1 MKLSKLFKVASFLL
15 GLAVTANAAESIR
28 GFTKEN
34 SDKQYLLE
42 AEIDKRINIK
52 NMDEWM
58 KYMTSKPHATGQPFD
73 KEVAEF
79 IANKFKEWGYD
90 TKIETYNILMPT
102 PKIRLLE
109 MVHPVKWTAS
119 LEEEAVK
126 DDPTSDQDDRLP
138 AYHSF
143 SPDGDVTAE
152 VVFVNQGLREDY
164 EDLARKGVD
173 VKGKIILAKYGGSWR
188 GIKPKMAEEFGAI
201 GALIYSD
208 PKDDGYGQGDIY
220 PKGPW
225 KHPTGVQRGS
235 IMDLPTRPGDPLTPY
250 VGATEGAKRIALED
264 VEIFVGI
271 PTLPIS
277 YSDAMPIL
285 EALEGPVAPPRW
297 RGGLP
302 ITYHM
307 GPGPAM
313 LHLKLEFNWD
323 IVPTFNI
330 IAKMEGS
337 EFPDQWVIRG
347 NHHDAWV
354 HGAADPISGL
364 VVEME
369 EARILSEYAKETGW
383 RPKRTIVFA
392 AWGSE
397 EQGLIGS
404 VEWVEEHALEL
415 REKAVA
421 YINTDGNG
429 AGFLGAG
436 GSHTLE
442 TFFDEIAHSVTDP
455 IQEMTAAERVRSR
468 NLMSSNSLT
477 RSRAEKSSH
486 YYLSAL
492 GSGSD
497 YSGFFQHL
505 GITSMNIG
513 YGGEYGGGSYHTNYD
528 SYHYYTKFRDPGL
541 HYTKALGSVTG
552 RVATRLANADVLPFQ
567 FGNMARTVSE
577 YADEMVSAMEKTRK
591 DVERHNMLIN
601 DGHYKAAANIREVYV
616 TPELREEVPHIN
628 LSPMKNS
635 VDRLL
640 ASGKA
645 FDDAYKA
652 MAALGYNMSKDD
664 INKLDKLMYQIEAKL
679 TRPEGLPRRPWYRHH
694 IYAPGYYTGYG
705 VKTLPGVRE
714 GIEEYKWDETEEQM
728 VKLAE
733 VLKAYCDQLD
743 LATAMILNMRTKWY
757 LIWKKI
763 VKW

>member
-1 MKLSKLFKVASFLL
+1 MGLKTFFKASLFLTL
-15 GLAVTANAAESIR
+15 TATVGNAAEVIR
-28 GFTKEN
+28 GFTNEN
-34 SDKQYLLE
+34 SDKQYALE
-42 AEIDKRINIK
+42 TELDKRINVQ
-52 NMDEWM
+52 NMDDWM
-58 KYMTSKPHATGQPFD
+58 KYMTSRPHATGQPFD

-79 IANKFKEWGYD
+79 IASKYEEWGYD
-90 TKIETYNILMPT
+90 TEIKSYNILMPT
-102 PKIRLLE
+102 PKVRVVELVEPIQ
-109 MVHPVKWTAS
+109 WSAS
-119 LEEEAVK
+119 LKEDAVA
-126 DDPTSDQDDRLP
+126 DDPTSGQDDRLP
-138 AYHSF
+138 VYHSY
-143 SPDGDVTAE
+143 SPDGEVTAE
-152 VVFVNQGLREDY
+152 VVFVNQGLRKDY
-164 EDLARKGVD
+164 EDLARRGVD

-208 PKDDGYGQGDIY
+208 PQDDGYSQGDVY
-220 PKGPW
+220 PKGAW
-225 KHPTGVQRGS
+225 KHPTGAQRGS

-250 VGATEGAKRIALED
+250 VGATKNAKRIALED

-277 YSDAMPIL
+277 YQDAQPIL
-285 EALEGPVAPPRW
+285 EALAGPVAPPRW

-307 GPGPAM
+307 GPGPAK
-313 LHLKLEFNWD
+313 LHMKLEFNWD
-323 IVPTFNI
+323 IVPTYNV

-337 EFPDQWVIRG
+337 EFPDQWVLRG

-364 VVEME
+364 VVQME
-369 EARILSEYAKETGW
+369 EARILSQVAKETGW
-383 RPKRTIVFA
+383 KPKRTIMFA

-404 VEWVEEHALEL
+404 VEWVEDNKEEL
-415 REKAVA
+415 SEKLVA

-442 TFFDEIAHSVTDP
+442 HFFDQIAHDVKDP
-455 IQEMTAAERVRSR
+455 IQGMSAAERVRSR
-468 NLMSSNSLT
+468 NLMSENPMT

-486 YYLSAL
+486 YYLDAL

-513 YGGEYGGGSYHTNYD
+513 YGGEFGGGSYHTNYD

-541 HYTKALGSVTG
+541 HYTKALGEVTG
-552 RVATRLANADVLPFQ
+552 RVVTRLANADVLPFQ

-577 YADEMVSAMEKTRK
+577 YSNEMVSAMEKTRAE
-591 DVERHNMLIN
+591 VERHNMLVN
-601 DGHYKAAANIREVYV
+601 EGHYNAAANIREGYV
-616 TPELREEVPHIN
+616 VPELREEVPYIN
-628 LSPMKNS
+628 LSPMQNS
-635 VDRLL
+635 VDRLI
-640 ASGKA
+640 ASAEA

-652 MAALGYNMSKDD
+652 MGAAGFTLSRSDVD
-664 INKLDKLMYQIEAKL
+664 KLDKLMYQIEAKL

-694 IYAPGYYTGYG
+694 VYAPGYYTGYG

-714 GIEEYKWDETEEQM
+714 GIEEYKWEETQEQM
-728 VKLAE
+728 AKLAE
-733 VLKAYCDQLD
+733 VLNNYSAQLD
-743 LATAMILNMRTKWY
+743 EATALMQ
-757 LIWKKI
+757 
-763 VKW
+763 

>member
-1 MKLSKLFKVASFLL
+1 VALSNLIKITAV
-15 GLAVTANAAESIR
+15 LAATTVVANAAEVIR
-28 GFTKEN
+28 GFTDEN
-34 SDKQYLLE
+34 SDNQYALE
-42 AEIDKRINIK
+42 AELDKRINIQ
-52 NMDEWM
+52 NMDDWM

-79 IANKFKEWGYD
+79 IASKFEEWGYE
-90 TKIETYNILMPT
+90 TEIETYNVLMPT
-102 PKIRLLE
+102 PKVRVVELVE
-109 MVHPVKWTAS
+109 PVKWSAS
-119 LEEEAVK
+119 LKEDAVA
-126 DDPTSDQDDRLP
+126 DDPTSDQADRLP
-138 AYHSF
+138 IYHSF

-152 VVFVNQGLREDY
+152 VVFVNQGLRADY
-164 EDLARKGVD
+164 EDLERRGID

-188 GIKPKMAEEFGAI
+188 GIKPKMAEEKGAI

-208 PKDDGYGQGDIY
+208 PADDGYTQGDVY
-220 PKGPW
+220 PKGAW
-225 KHPTGVQRGS
+225 KHPTGAQRGS

-250 VGATEGAKRIALED
+250 VGATKDAERIDLED

-277 YSDAMPIL
+277 YQDAQPIL

-307 GPGPAM
+307 GPGPAK

-323 IVPTFNI
+323 VVPTYNV
-330 IAKMEGS
+330 IAKMKGS

-369 EARILSEYAKETGW
+369 EARIIAEYAAETGW

-392 AWGSE
+392 AWGAE
-397 EQGLIGS
+397 EQGLMGS
-404 VEWVEEHALEL
+404 VEWVENHAKEL
-415 REKAVA
+415 SEKAVA

-442 TFFDEIAHSVTDP
+442 HFFDQIAHDVKDP
-455 IQEMTAAERVRSR
+455 IQGMSAAERVRSR
-468 NLMSSNSLT
+468 NLMSSNPVVKA
-477 RSRAEKSSH
+477 RAEKSSH

-505 GITSMNIG
+505 GIPSMNIG
-513 YGGEYGGGSYHTNYD
+513 YGGEFGGGSYHTNYD

-552 RVATRLANADVLPFQ
+552 RVTTRLANADVLPFQ
-567 FGNMARTVSE
+567 FGNFARTVSE
-577 YADEMVSAMEKTRK
+577 YADEMVTAMEQTRSE
-591 DVERHNMLIN
+591 VERHNMLVR
-601 DGHYKAAANIREVYV
+601 DGHYKAAANIREAFQEPTV
-616 TPELREEVPHIN
+616 REEVPYIN
-628 LSPMKNS
+628 LSPMQNS
-635 VDRLL
+635 VDRLQIS
-640 ASGKA
+640 AAA
-645 FDDAYKA
+645 FDKAYKA
-652 MAALGYNMSKDD
+652 MGANGFKLRRNDVD
-664 INKLDKLMYQIEAKL
+664 KLDQLMFQIEAKL

-694 IYAPGYYTGYG
+694 VYAPGYYTGYG

-714 GIEEYKWDETEEQM
+714 GIEEYKWGETQEQM

-733 VLKAYCDQLD
+733 VLNAYCDQLD
-743 LATAMILNMRTKWY
+743 QATSMMK
-757 LIWKKI
+757 
-763 VKW
+763 

>member
-1 MKLSKLFKVASFLL
+1 MGISNLLKVTTF
-15 GLAVTANAAESIR
+15 LAVTTVAANAADVIR

-34 SDKQYLLE
+34 SDKQYALE
-42 AEIDKRINIK
+42 AEIDKGINIQ
-52 NMDEWM
+52 NMDDWM
-58 KYMTSKPHATGQPFD
+58 KYMTSRPHATGQPFD
-73 KEVAEF
+73 KDVAEF
-79 IANKFKEWGYD
+79 IAGKFEGWGYD
-90 TKIETYNILMPT
+90 TEIKTYHVLMPT
-102 PKIRLLE
+102 PKVRVLE
-109 MVHPVKWTAS
+109 MVEPVKWTAA
-119 LEEEAVK
+119 LKEKAVA
-126 DDPTSDQDDRLP
+126 DDPTSDQDERLP
-138 AYHSF
+138 VYHSF
-143 SPDGDVTAE
+143 SPDGEVTAE

-164 EDLARKGVD
+164 EDLARRGVD

-208 PKDDGYGQGDIY
+208 PEDDGYGQGDKY
-220 PKGPW
+220 PKGAW
-225 KHPTGVQRGS
+225 KHPSGAQRGS
-235 IMDLPTRPGDPLTPY
+235 IMDLPTRPGDPLTPN
-250 VGATEGAKRIALED
+250 VGATKGAKRIAIED

-277 YSDAMPIL
+277 YEDAMPIL

-302 ITYHM
+302 VTYHM
-307 GPGPAM
+307 GPGPAK

-323 IVPTFNI
+323 VVPTYDI
-330 IAKMEGS
+330 IAKMKGS

-369 EARILSEYAKETGW
+369 EARILSEYAKKTGW
-383 RPKRTIVFA
+383 KPRRTMVFA
-392 AWGSE
+392 VWGAE
-397 EQGLIGS
+397 EQGLMGS
-404 VEWVEEHALEL
+404 VEWVEDHAKEL
-415 REKAVA
+415 SEKAVA

-455 IQEMTAAERVRSR
+455 IQGMTAADRVRSR
-468 NLMSSNSLT
+468 NLMSSNPVT
-477 RSRAEKSSH
+477 RGRAEKSSH

-505 GITSMNIG
+505 GIASMNIG
-513 YGGEYGGGSYHTNYD
+513 YGGEFGGGSYHTNYD

-541 HYTKALGSVTG
+541 HYTKALGSVTA
-552 RVATRLANADVLPFQ
+552 RVASRLANADVLPFQ

-591 DVERHNMLIN
+591 DVERHNMLVTE
-601 DGHYKAAANIREVYV
+601 GHYTAAANIREGFVA
-616 TPELREEVPHIN
+616 PKLKEEVPFIN
-628 LSPMKNS
+628 LSPMQNS
-635 VDRLL
+635 VDRLI
-640 ASGKA
+640 ASAKA

-652 MAALGYNMSKDD
+652 MAEGGYDMKSRD
-664 INKLDKLMYQIEAKL
+664 INKLDKIMYQAEAKL
-679 TRPEGLPRRPWYRHH
+679 TRSEGLPRRPWYRHH

-714 GIEEYKWDETEEQM
+714 GIEEYKWQETQEQM
-728 VKLAE
+728 AKLAE
-733 VLKAYCDQLD
+733 VLNAYCDQLD
-743 LATAMILNMRTKWY
+743 EATAMMQ
-757 LIWKKI
+757 
-763 VKW
+763 

>member
-1 MKLSKLFKVASFLL
+1 MGLSNLFKVAAFFL
-15 GLAVTANAAESIR
+15 GFTVTANAAESIR

-34 SDKQYLLE
+34 SDKQYALE
-42 AEIDKRINIK
+42 AEIDKRINLK

-79 IANKFKEWGYD
+79 IADKFKEWGYD

-102 PKIRLLE
+102 PKIRILE

-119 LEEEAVK
+119 LEEDAVN

-138 AYHSF
+138 VYHSF
-143 SPDGDVTAE
+143 SPDGEVTAE

-164 EDLARKGVD
+164 EDLARRGVD
-173 VKGKIILAKYGGSWR
+173 VKGKIVLAKYGGSWR

-225 KHPTGVQRGS
+225 KHPTGAQRGS

-285 EALEGPVAPPRW
+285 KALEGPVAPPRW

-307 GPGPAM
+307 GPGPAK

-323 IVPTFNI
+323 IVPTYNI

-383 RPKRTIVFA
+383 KPKRTIVFA

-455 IQEMTAAERVRSR
+455 IQGMTAADRVRSR
-468 NLMSSNSLT
+468 NLMSSNPLT

-616 TPELREEVPHIN
+616 APDLREEVPYIN
-628 LSPMKNS
+628 LSPMQNS

-645 FDDAYKA
+645 FDEAY
-652 MAALGYNMSKDD
+652 MALAASGYNMSNGD

-714 GIEEYKWDETEEQM
+714 GIEEYKWEETEEQM

-743 LATAMILNMRTKWY
+743 QATAMMH
-757 LIWKKI
+757 
-763 VKW
+763 